1 MARKRF
7 NFRTFTSFILA
18 WCFLTLI
25 VSGAVL
31 YVAPPGRIANWTRWQ
46 LVVLTKEQWQAVHT
60 LTAIVFLVG
69 GLFHL
74 LKFNWRAF
82 LAYLRRKTEARMQ
95 FRYEMLAS
103 AVLFLLILAGTIA
116 QRPPFQTVM
125 AAGESI
131 RQSWE
136 SPSLQPPIPHMEEMT
151 LQEFAKNLQ
160 MEPGQLLQSLQTLGY
175 KAAGQEETLQELAK
189 RYGRSPGQIYVALKS
204 GNAASAGEHQP
215 VAGGGGGGG
224 GSGRGMGFK
233 TLAQYAGE
241 LGLTPQA
248 AVESLAA
255 RGIAAKADER
265 VRDIAERS
273 GRKPYE
279 LTEILNAASKK

>member
-1 MARKRF
+1 MASKRF

-25 VSGAVL
+25 ISGAIL

-82 LAYLRRKTEARMQ
+82 LAYMKRKTESRLQ
-95 FRYEMLAS
+95 FRNEMLAS
-103 AVLFLLILAGTIA
+103 AALFLLILAGTIA
-116 QRPPFQTVM
+116 QRAPFATVM

-151 LQEFAKNLQ
+151 LAELAKNMQ
-160 MEPGQLLQSLQTLGY
+160 MEPGQLMQSLQTLGY
-175 KAAGQEETLQELAK
+175 KAAGPEESLQELAK
-189 RYGRSPGQIYVALKS
+189 RYGRSPGQIYAALKS

-224 GSGRGMGFK
+224 GRGIGFK

-241 LGLTPQA
+241 IGLTPQA

-255 RGIAAKADER
+255 KGIAAKADER
-265 VRDIAERS
+265 MRDIAERS

-279 LTEILNAASKK
+279 LTEILNAASRK